1 MNRFM
6 KIKAPVRKLQ
16 ALYFFF
22 FNLLKIARYRV
33 FKLSSEAW

>member
-22 FNLLKIARYRV
+22 NLLKIARYRV

>member
-16 ALYFFF
+16 ALYFF
-22 FNLLKIARYRV
+22 NLLKIARYRV
-33 FKLSSEAW
+33 FKLSFEAW